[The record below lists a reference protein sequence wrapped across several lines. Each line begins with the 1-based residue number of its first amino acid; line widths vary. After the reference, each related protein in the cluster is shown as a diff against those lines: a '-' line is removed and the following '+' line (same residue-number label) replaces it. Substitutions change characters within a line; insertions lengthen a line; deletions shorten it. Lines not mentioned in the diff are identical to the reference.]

1 MSRIN
6 FLRFPFEHESR
17 QRSSLCVV
25 KAKKV
30 ITTKMGICAVKMCP
44 YGNYGW
50 GEKVLQKCSTR
61 KIYAIS
67 VFQWSVI
74 CDLGSG

>member
-1 MSRIN
+1 
-6 FLRFPFEHESR
+6 
-17 QRSSLCVV
+17 
-25 KAKKV
+25 
-30 ITTKMGICAVKMCP
+30 MGICAVKMCP

-50 GEKVLQKCSTR
+50 GEKALQKCSTR

-74 CDLGSG
+74 CDLVSG